1 MRNLIAAGFSGPLH
15 LVNARGGEVAG
26 RPTVPTI
33 ADVEGEVELAVIVV
47 PANAVLDVARACAAK
62 GVRALVVLT
71 AGFADV
77 GPAGRALQDELLAV
91 CRAAGMRMVGPN
103 CLGVASPRPEIAL
116 NATVAPAAPPPGN
129 VGFAS
134 QSGGFG
140 SAAIDAAA
148 ARGIGF
154 SSFVTMGD
162 KADLSGNDFLEY
174 WEQDPDTAVV
184 LLYLDSFGNPRRF
197 GRIARRITTAKP
209 IVAVKSARA
218 AAAGRRAAS
227 SHIGALLAAA
237 DVTVDAL
244 FAHAGVLRAETVGE
258 MFDVA
263 GLLARQPLPRGDR
276 VAVLTN
282 AGGPGVACADACE
295 AAGLRIERLSE
306 ATRKQLAEAA
316 AGRGLDREP
325 GGHDRVGDRGA
336 VRAVAALLLEDD
348 AVDAVV
354 TIFVRPLAARAA
366 EVARGIAAAARRSR
380 PAGARRLA
388 RAPTRPRPPTRARVP
403 RFSTPEE
410 AVRALAHAVRH
421 ARRRAAPPDPPFEPT
436 DADTATAA
444 TTVAEGL
451 GRGGGW
457 LARETSSACCAAGAS
472 RVEASRLARLGSRP
486 RAGSPQTSAGLSRS
500 ARWRRDSSTRAMR
513 ERCGSGS
520 TGPTAVSRAAGEMAR
535 QLAAAGTT
543 IEGFHVQRMAPPG
556 TTELIVGAVRDPAFG
571 PLVACGA
578 AGVAVELLG
587 DIQVRLAPLGPREAD
602 GMLRDLK
609 TFPLLDGY
617 RGRPR
622 ADLGSLRDLV
632 MRVGALMAAH
642 PAVAELDLNPVIATP
657 EGALVVDARVRVD
670 APGPA
675 APFPSLNT

>member
-1 MRNLIAAGFSGPLH
+1 MIGASRRPGTVGGEVVRNLLAAGFSGPLH
-15 LVNARGGEVAG
+15 LVNVRGGEVAG

-33 ADVEGEVELAVIVV
+33 ADVEGDVELAVIVV
-47 PANAVLDVARACAAK
+47 PANAVLAVARACAAK

-71 AGFADV
+71 GGFADV
-77 GPAGRALQDELLAV
+77 GPAGRARQDELLAV

-103 CLGVASPRPEIAL
+103 CLGVANPRPETAL
-116 NATVAPAAPPPGN
+116 NATVAPTAPTPGD

-154 SSFVTMGD
+154 SSFVTMGG

-237 DVTVDAL
+237 EVTVDAL

-295 AAGLRIERLSE
+295 AAGLRIERLSD
-306 ATRKQLAEAA
+306 ATRKQLAE
-316 AGRGLDREP
+316 GLRAEVSSGNPVDMTASATAEQYERSL
-325 GGHDRVGDRGA
+325 RV
-336 VRAVAALLLEDD
+336 LLHDD

-366 EVARGIAAAARRSR
+366 EVARGIAAAAERADR
-380 PAGARRLA
+380 PVLAVWLGAD
-388 RAPTRPRPPTRARVP
+388 APAAADTGTVP

-410 AVRALAHAVRH
+410 AVRALAHAVQH

-457 LARETSSACCAAGAS
+457 LPSDD
-472 RVEASRLARLGSRP
+472 VERLLHCWGIPVVASRL
-486 RAGSPQTSAGLSRS
+486 
-500 ARWRRDSSTRAMR
+500 
-513 ERCGSGS
+513 
-520 TGPTAVSRAAGEMAR
+520 
-535 QLAAAGTT
+535 
-543 IEGFHVQRMAPPG
+543 
-556 TTELIVGAVRDPAFG
+556 
-571 PLVACGA
+571 
-578 AGVAVELLG
+578 
-587 DIQVRLAPLGPREAD
+587 
-602 GMLRDLK
+602 
-609 TFPLLDGY
+609 
-617 RGRPR
+617 
-622 ADLGSLRDLV
+622 
-632 MRVGALMAAH
+632 
-642 PAVAELDLNPVIATP
+642 
-657 EGALVVDARVRVD
+657 
-670 APGPA
+670 
-675 APFPSLNT
+675 